1 MFLIT
6 LTFKIWINNMI
17 LNKSAGELASGQ
29 LRLGST
35 CLKFVVLSSIDVTFE
50 SNSIDQHFRNH
61 FGLINEEKA
70 AMMKN

>member
-35 CLKFVVLSSIDVTFE
+35 CLNLVVLIVGQQDSG
-50 SNSIDQHFRNH
+50 QFR
-61 FGLINEEKA
+61 LKQV
-70 AMMKN
+70 